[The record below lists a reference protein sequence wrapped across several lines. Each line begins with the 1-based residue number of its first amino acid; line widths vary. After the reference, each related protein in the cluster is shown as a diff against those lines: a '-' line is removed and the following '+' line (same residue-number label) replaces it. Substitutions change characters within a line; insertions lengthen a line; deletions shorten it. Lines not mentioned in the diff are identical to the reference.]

1 VLVAIL
7 SSDSADFLEHAPPQV
22 LCFGGQADALI
33 VGEAQPTRA
42 ELFAED
48 AILGLE
54 IVDDLALLLV
64 DPACER
70 DHEEPERVRQRRHEA
85 QGSRSAQERPHD
97 RITGHYDERAA

>member
-54 IVDDLALLLV
+54 IVDDLALLLQ
-64 DPACER
+64 PASATTRNRSGCDSGGMR
-70 DHEEPERVRQRRHEA
+70 RRVADQPKNGLTIE
-85 QGSRSAQERPHD
+85 
-97 RITGHYDERAA
+97 